1 MYKENHDISY
11 LFLLSL
17 VFSIILHFVAIIVVK
32 YVANL
37 TIEKSLVNLKYI
49 MVTTNVKEIKEPE
62 NLALKNEKEE
72 NPEEKPSEPEEVQE
86 SILSESGN
94 FYTFSEENVD
104 TTFLEQLYSEQTL
117 NVRVKYPAGWK
128 FIDQNNNGKLDGVTF
143 WTSAGNYNPPPYIHL
158 EVKEKYLFSE
168 SRFQYSR
175 EMNDFTA
182 YFNNPEELSGQV
194 SQEVYCRT
202 ESENDFNLKLIING
216 REQFKSFQ
224 PRFFGMIK
232 SFKFGKTL
240 F

>member
-1 MYKENHDISY
+1 MDKENYNRSY
-11 LFLLSL
+11 LFLASF
-17 VFSIILHFVAIIVVK
+17 VFSITLHIAVIIVIR
-32 YVANL
+32 YATNL
-37 TIEKSLVNLKYI
+37 TLEKPLVNPEYVL
-49 MVTTNVKEIKEPE
+49 VTTNIKEKTEQE
-62 NLALKNEKEE
+62 NLPLKNDEEETTDEKS
-72 NPEEKPSEPEEVQE
+72 SEPEEIQE
-86 SILSESGN
+86 SGLTESSFYIN
-94 FYTFSEENVD
+94 FDNENAD
-104 TTFLEQLYSEQTL
+104 TTLFEQLYSEQTL

-143 WTSAGNYNPPPYIHL
+143 WASASNYNPPPYIHL

-168 SRFQYSR
+168 NRYQYSR
-175 EMNDFTA
+175 EMRDFTA
-182 YFNNPEELSGQV
+182 YYNEPEELSGQV